1 MSGMVERTDAEL
13 YTIIEQS
20 DDAALRT
27 AARAELE
34 LRTFRRWRVVADRQ
48 LRIAWLAAIAACASA
63 VAAICAVMLAWMH
76 R

>member
-1 MSGMVERTDAEL
+1 MSEMSERTDAEL

-20 DDAALRT
+20 ADAALRT

-34 LRTFRRWRVVADRQ
+34 LRSFRRWRVVADRQ
-48 LRIAWLAAIAACASA
+48 LRIAWLAVIAACASA
-63 VAAICAVMLAWMH
+63 VAAVCAVMLAWTH